1 MPDPKIVIVEDDA
14 IIGRH
19 IQVSLKRLGY
29 TVLAVFLSGEE
40 AVAQIGLLS
49 PDLILMDISLA
60 GEIDGV
66 EAASLI
72 RSQYHIPI
80 IYLTAFADQ
89 QTLQRAK
96 ITDPFG
102 YILKPFDERILKI
115 TVEMALYKYHMER
128 RLIESEE
135 LLRTLVENQGEGVA
149 IVNPEGRFVFCNPA
163 LDLIFDVPRGQLVGR
178 NISEFTDK
186 PQLAL
191 MQHYATELQQGE
203 KAVYESALIL
213 PDGNQRFIAVT
224 ATPWI
229 DKNGA
234 FAGSFAIVSD
244 ITARKQIEEAELNAR
259 RLAEAL
265 HSTAAILNSSLEVE
279 EVLDLV
285 LANVGRVVPG
295 DGVNLMLIERDCVR
309 IVRNYF
315 SSDVGGQ
322 SHVMDKSID
331 WHEVEVLRSLAETG
345 RPLVI
350 SHFSP
355 LERGLPAPMHWV
367 RSYVGAPLRIKG
379 QVIGFLNLG
388 SRTDG
393 FFKEEHA
400 NQLDAFALQAG
411 MAIENAR
418 LFREAHKRAHFLG
431 LLNEITRLAI
441 STVDEDQT
449 MRGVTEKINHLFGA
463 DGTFI
468 TTWNEELQQ
477 VISVIGFEYDN
488 ETSLAIAHPP
498 GKLTFTASIVQAGQT
513 LIIDDFHHSPYI
525 DSDLAQ
531 TFSPGSALGLPLI
544 ADGVCLGAIIICFKN
559 PHCFSQ
565 EEIDK
570 GEQVSSQVAL
580 AVAKTRLYIQVQ
592 KMAITD
598 ELTGLYN
605 RRGIFEKGRTL
616 LAETQKK
623 SAPMALIWMDI
634 DCFKSVNDT
643 YGHYIGDQ
651 VVCGVAKYC
660 QASLHGQGIIGRY
673 GGEGGD
679 ELIALLPEMDLAQ
692 AHQVAERL
700 RQQVADQPFNT
711 EKGNVSV
718 TVSMGVSVLKGQ
730 SLDLPGLL
738 NRADQA
744 MYAAKA
750 AGKNC
755 VVVSEET

>member
-1 MPDPKIVIVEDDA
+1 MPDSKIVIVEDDA

-40 AVAQIGLLS
+40 AIAQIGPLN

-66 EAASLI
+66 EAARLI
-72 RSQYHIPI
+72 HSHYNIPI

-102 YILKPFDERILKI
+102 YLLKPFDERILKI
-115 TVEMALYKYHMER
+115 TVEMALYKYQMER

-149 IVNPEGRFVFCNPA
+149 IVNPEGVFIFCNPA
-163 LDLIFDVPRGQLVGR
+163 LYLIFDVPRGQLVGR

-186 PQLAL
+186 TQLTL
-191 MQHYATELQQGE
+191 MQHHAAKLQQGE
-203 KAVYESALIL
+203 KAVYETVLIRL
-213 PDGNQRFIAVT
+213 DGSQRFIAVT

-244 ITARKQIEEAELNAR
+244 ITIRKRIEEAELNAR

-265 HSTAAILNSSLEVE
+265 HSTAAILNSSLEVD

-285 LANVGRVVPG
+285 LANVGRVVPS
-295 DGVNLMLIERDCVR
+295 DGVNLMLIEGDWAR

-315 SSDVGGQ
+315 TTGADGQ
-322 SHVMDKSID
+322 YKIMNKSIA
-331 WHEVEVLRSLAETG
+331 WHKTEVLRRLAETG
-345 RPLVI
+345 HPLVI
-350 SHFSP
+350 SHFNS
-355 LERGLPAPMHWV
+355 LEGGLPTSMHWIQ
-367 RSYVGAPLRIKG
+367 SYVGAPLRIKG
-379 QVIGFLNLG
+379 QILGFLNLG
-388 SRTDG
+388 SLTDG
-393 FFKEEHA
+393 FYKDQHA

-418 LFREAHKRAHFLG
+418 LFREARKRAHFLG
-431 LLNEITRLAI
+431 LLNEITRMAI
-441 STVDEDQT
+441 SAVDEDQT
-449 MRGVTEKINHLFGA
+449 MNGVTEKINHLFGA

-468 TTWNEELQQ
+468 TTWNEELQR
-477 VISVIGFEYDN
+477 VISVTGFGHAGEVDQPVSYLPD
-488 ETSLAIAHPP
+488 
-498 GKLTFTASIVQAGQT
+498 KLTFTASVLQAGHA
-513 LIIDDFHHSPYI
+513 LIVNDVSNSPYI
-525 DSDLAQ
+525 DGDLAQ
-531 TFSPGSALGLPLI
+531 TFSPVSAMGLPLI
-544 ADGVCLGAIIICFKN
+544 ADGARLGAIIIGFKD
-559 PHCFSQ
+559 PHSFTQ
-565 EEIDK
+565 EEIEK

-580 AVAKTRLYIQVQ
+580 AIAKVRLYVQVQ

-598 ELTGLYN
+598 DLTGLYN

-616 LAETQKK
+616 LSDTQKK
-623 SAPMALIWMDI
+623 SAPLALIWMDI
-634 DCFKSVNDT
+634 DYFKHVNDT

-651 VVCGVAKYC
+651 VVCGVAKRC
-660 QASLHGQGIIGRY
+660 QTNLNGQGVIGRY

-679 ELIALLPEMDLAQ
+679 ELIVLLPEMDLVE

-700 RQQVADQPFNT
+700 RQQVANQPFST
-711 EKGNVSV
+711 EKDTVSV

-730 SLDLPGLL
+730 TMDLPGLL

-755 VVVSEET
+755 VVISEET